1 MGDTPQE
8 AILIGTIAVSVAAFV
23 FAGLRRVLGLDAA
36 WIGLIISAAFLASY
50 FLVYQKIPPL
60 PPVGAVNK
68 IFYLSLAGAL
78 LGFAADLADRPRLAG
93 WLALM
98 QPLAAALYIGQSR
111 LAAAPQEV
119 VFAAA
124 AGMLSMTLLQRE
136 FGGSAAEDGA
146 KRTLLLAIFST
157 GFAPIALL
165 GASSSS
171 LQLCLMFAITL
182 LAIVAW
188 SLGSDDNPFAT
199 SALLG
204 GAGGMLSVVYAVTLI
219 TRKADLLALAILALV
234 FLVPEVAR
242 RTGWIDRLQS
252 RMARLVAFGL
262 LCAVPAAS
270 GVAIAII
277 SYGSSFP
284 I

>member
-1 MGDTPQE
+1 
-8 AILIGTIAVSVAAFV
+8 
-23 FAGLRRVLGLDAA
+23 
-36 WIGLIISAAFLASY
+36 
-50 FLVYQKIPPL
+50 
-60 PPVGAVNK
+60 
-68 IFYLSLAGAL
+68 
-78 LGFAADLADRPRLAG
+78 
-93 WLALM
+93 
-98 QPLAAALYIGQSR
+98 
-111 LAAAPQEV
+111 
-119 VFAAA
+119 
-124 AGMLSMTLLQRE
+124 MLSMTLLQRE

-146 KRTLLLAIFST
+146 KRTLLLAIFSA

-171 LQLCLMFAITL
+171 LQLCLMFAIAL
-182 LAIVAW
+182 LAVVAW

-219 TRKADLLALAILALV
+219 TRKADLSALAILALV

-242 RTGWIDRLQS
+242 RTGWIDRLQN
-252 RMARLVAFGL
+252 RMARLAAFGL

-270 GVAIAII
+270 GIAIAII